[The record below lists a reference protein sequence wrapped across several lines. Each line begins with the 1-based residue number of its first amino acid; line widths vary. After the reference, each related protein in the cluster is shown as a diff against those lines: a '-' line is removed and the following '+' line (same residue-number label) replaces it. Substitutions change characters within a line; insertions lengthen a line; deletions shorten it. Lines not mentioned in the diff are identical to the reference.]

1 MTKPQLIEAL
11 QAYGEHPAKTW
22 TKVEIRARLLELQGR
37 DVEPSQRELNSSTLE
52 LMTREL
58 RKAAKQKSALVAYCT
73 NELEMVLTGN
83 ETKPQLEMKAMKLIL
98 QKAPAEA
105 RDIVGFGR
113 HSELRYIEIQAQH
126 TEYCR
131 WVMQTAH
138 EGPNDCDPRLKRLAE
153 WLESHPPTTGNPTK
167 QELTEWRGTL
177 PQKGYPTGRTPGT
190 SSTAAPKSLV
200 RPKGSLLIEKAKGA
214 ESNTSSPEVITDA
227 DKKLEDQAQKM
238 EEMAAMLAQMQAEM
252 NAMKSEPPRKQVA
265 QSDEDSM
272 TDRSFVAVKARSPRT
287 GN

>member
-98 QKAPAEA
+98 QKAP
-105 RDIVGFGR
+105 GR
-113 HSELRYIEIQAQH
+113 
-126 TEYCR
+126 
-131 WVMQTAH
+131 
-138 EGPNDCDPRLKRLAE
+138 GP
-153 WLESHPPTTGNPTK
+153 
-167 QELTEWRGTL
+167 GTL
-177 PQKGYPTGRTPGT
+177 WALDVTASCAT
-190 SSTAAPKSLV
+190 SRSRRSTRSTAD
-200 RPKGSLLIEKAKGA
+200 G
-214 ESNTSSPEVITDA
+214 
-227 DKKLEDQAQKM
+227 
-238 EEMAAMLAQMQAEM
+238 
-252 NAMKSEPPRKQVA
+252 
-265 QSDEDSM
+265 
-272 TDRSFVAVKARSPRT
+272 
-287 GN
+287 

>member
-1 MTKPQLIEAL
+1 
-11 QAYGEHPAKTW
+11 
-22 TKVEIRARLLELQGR
+22 
-37 DVEPSQRELNSSTLE
+37 
-52 LMTREL
+52 
-58 RKAAKQKSALVAYCT
+58 
-73 NELEMVLTGN
+73 
-83 ETKPQLEMKAMKLIL
+83 
-98 QKAPAEA
+98 
-105 RDIVGFGR
+105 
-113 HSELRYIEIQAQH
+113 
-126 TEYCR
+126 
-131 WVMQTAH
+131 MQTAR

-177 PQKGYPTGRTPGT
+177 PEKGYPTGRTPGT

-227 DKKLEDQAQKM
+227 DKKLADQAQKM
-238 EEMAAMLAQMQAEM
+238 EEMAAMLAQMQSEM